1 MGRRYFNYI
10 CLALLSR
17 RTEVIGLA
25 HKSVISIDIG
35 SCKTKIILGRQ
46 ENSLGLVIVEKAF
59 LLDTP
64 QGCISDGKLF
74 MTNEGTK
81 LLKQSILQVLS
92 KHKIKTKDAIFT
104 IQSTNIIRRELEIP
118 RVKSSELE
126 SMVKYEIEQYLPID
140 LNEYVVEQKLLE
152 DKKDSSNNKMKILI
166 AAMPKE
172 LAAEYLELTNSV
184 ELSPIALDI
193 NSNSITKLFAKNQ
206 SINNRSYDI
215 DKTIALIDLGCNN
228 INISIVSGGLFQFSK
243 LIPYGGSELIAAV
256 AKAFDISTEE
266 SQKKINSEAD
276 LSVRAEEGEISL
288 NTILSGIIDMWND
301 DLERVFQYYK
311 TRGSNNKIDE
321 IFLYGGASNLRGIVE
336 YLSSALGLPVNT
348 IREFDNIKID
358 KHCDKMDIK
367 LFLNAIGAIIRK

>member
-1 MGRRYFNYI
+1 M
-10 CLALLSR
+10 
-17 RTEVIGLA
+17 A

-35 SCKTKIILGRQ
+35 SCKTKIVLGRQ

-64 QGCISDGKLF
+64 QGCINDGKLL

-92 KHKIKTKDAIFT
+92 QHKIKTKDAIFT

-118 RVKSSELE
+118 PVKSSELE
-126 SMVKYEIEQYLPID
+126 NVVKYEIEQYLPID
-140 LNEYVVEQKLLE
+140 LNEYVVAQKLLE

-172 LAAEYLELTNSV
+172 LAVEYLELTNTI

-266 SQKKINSEAD
+266 SQKKINLEAD
-276 LSVRAEEGEISL
+276 LSVKVEEGQISL

-336 YLSSALGLPVNT
+336 YLSNALSLPVNT

-358 KHCDKMDIK
+358 KHCNEIDIK
-367 LFLNAIGAIIRK
+367 LFLNALGAIIRK

>member
-1 MGRRYFNYI
+1 M
-10 CLALLSR
+10 
-17 RTEVIGLA
+17 A

-46 ENSLGLVIVEKAF
+46 ESSLGLVIVEKAF

-64 QGCISDGKLF
+64 QGCINDGKLL

-92 KHKIKTKDAIFT
+92 QHKIKTKDAIFT

-118 RVKSSELE
+118 HVKSSELE
-126 SMVKYEIEQYLPID
+126 NMVKYEIEQYLPID

-152 DKKDSSNNKMKILI
+152 DKKDSSNKMKILI

-172 LAAEYLELTNSV
+172 LAVEYLELTNAI

-256 AKAFDISTEE
+256 AKAFDISIEE
-266 SQKKINSEAD
+266 SQKKINMEAD
-276 LSVRAEEGEISL
+276 LSAKIEEREISL
-288 NTILSGIIDMWND
+288 NAILSSIIYMWND

-321 IFLYGGASNLRGIVE
+321 IFLYGGVSNLKGIVE
-336 YLSSALGLPVNT
+336 YLSNALSLPVNT
-348 IREFDNIKID
+348 IKEFDNIKID
-358 KHCDKMDIK
+358 KHCDKIDIK
-367 LFLNAIGAIIRK
+367 LFLNALGAIIRK